1 MQQRN
6 SKGQFT
12 STKSNQKSNRVKF
25 FGPINSLVWYN
36 NGDHIIITNSDIS
49 EAYIYF
55 PEDKKQFKFFK
66 ASAGVDVYD
75 IKSLADTTREMDG
88 FWVEKDFDIV
98 EDTFLQDYSVLVP
111 RTWEE
116 VQKIVEEQDRLENY
130 KNSFK
135 DQAVEQKHKV
145 KKEVKED
152 KLTLDDIKVG
162 SLYYNLVYQVVERVI
177 DVQGR
182 LVYTSY
188 HKMECN
194 PFSVNSFRK
203 ATQEEV
209 DNYLKESEEIK
220 G

>member
-1 MQQRN
+1 MQKRN

-12 STKSNQKSNRVKF
+12 SKKSNKKSNRVRF
-25 FGPINSLVWYN
+25 FGPINSLVWNFYN
-36 NGDHIIITNSDIS
+36 DYILIANENLT
-49 EAYIYF
+49 EAYLYF
-55 PEDKKQFKFFK
+55 PENEKEFQLE
-66 ASAGVDVYD
+66 AYNVYATPR
-75 IKSLADTTREMDG
+75 SLAEKILSQKD
-88 FWVEKDFDIV
+88 FWIEKDFDEV
-98 EDTFLQDYSVLVP
+98 ESVFLQDYSVLVP

-116 VQKIVEEQDRLENY
+116 VQKIVKEQDRLENY

-135 DQAVEQKHKV
+135 DHILEP
-145 KKEVKED
+145 KKETKKQVKEE

-162 SLYYNLVYQVVERVI
+162 SLYFNLVYQVVERVI